1 VRFGRGEDEL
11 CDRLKNLLGEQGF
24 PLEQAEK
31 VEPMTLKAFVKE
43 QIERGNEIPLDL
55 FGVFVGQRAKIKT

>member
-1 VRFGRGEDEL
+1 
-11 CDRLKNLLGEQGF
+11 
-24 PLEQAEK
+24 

-43 QIERGNEIPLDL
+43 QIERGNDLPLDL